1 LILAL
6 DTYYFPDN
14 ARTAGVFFTWKDA
27 QPSSYFANTLD
38 EVQDYVPGAF
48 YKRELPCILHLLQT
62 LDLSETEAILIDGH
76 VYVDNDKKYGLGG
89 YLWEALEQKI
99 PIIGVAKRPFKGNE
113 KVCQPVFRGT
123 SKNPLYVSTIG
134 ANLGKAAANVKAM
147 HGEFR
152 IPDVL
157 KKLDQLSREP
167 LGDS

>member
-6 DTYYFPDN
+6 DTYYFTNN
-14 ARTAGVFFTWKDA
+14 AQTAGVFFNWKDA
-27 QPSSYFANTLD
+27 APSSTHTNTLD

-62 LDLSETEAILIDGH
+62 LDLSKTEAILIDGH

-99 PIIGVAKRPFKGNE
+99 PIIGVAKRSYKGTE
-113 KVCQPVFRGT
+113 KVCQPIFRGT

-134 ANLGKAAANVKAM
+134 TNLEKAAVNVSAM

-157 KKLDQLSREP
+157 KKLDQLSRE
-167 LGDS
+167 SSMN